1 MAWVCLTLFRMGL
14 LGAAH
19 GWGQKGSLPK
29 TCDTYATMTKLGTVI
44 PYLQKIEKIYKSCD
58 TTSEFFWYQL
68 LFTWNQL
75 FFISGNIDKNL
86 SLKHNFHLIWFYFWL
101 FGVLNMITVLM
112 MSAKFAIP
120 GLLKINLF
128 WNKDYGAIISGHGVV
143 NKILLCDSNV
153 DIWPKFGNAS
163 ISSLVSQFFKDLTK
177 FNKLGEALVM
187 VLKFYSIVAKVL
199 RLKVRKF
206 WGLILT
212 FGESAGEKPVVR
224 VSLLPE

>member
-29 TCDTYATMTKLGTVI
+29 TCDTYATMMKLGAVI

-86 SLKHNFHLIWFYFWL
+86 SLKHNFHLILFYFWL

-187 VLKFYSIVAKVL
+187 VLKFYSTVAKVL

-212 FGESAGEKPVVR
+212 FGEVAGEKPVVR
-224 VSLLPE
+224 VTLLPE

>member
-1 MAWVCLTLFRMGL
+1 
-14 LGAAH
+14 
-19 GWGQKGSLPK
+19 
-29 TCDTYATMTKLGTVI
+29 
-44 PYLQKIEKIYKSCD
+44 
-58 TTSEFFWYQL
+58 
-68 LFTWNQL
+68 
-75 FFISGNIDKNL
+75 
-86 SLKHNFHLIWFYFWL
+86 
-101 FGVLNMITVLM
+101 MITVLM

-153 DIWPKFGNAS
+153 DIWPKFGHAS